1 MLATPTVAVV
11 VVLLLPLPLLQ
22 SFELAAAG
30 DPGSHRHI
38 AVL

>member
-1 MLATPTVAVV
+1 MLATPMVAVV
-11 VVLLLPLPLLQ
+11 VVLPLPLPLLQ